1 MEHLNLDLPLKN
13 PVMIFSVVL
22 FIILFTPILLSR
34 LKIPSLIGIIAAGA
48 LIGPNGLNLLTR
60 DASVVLLGTV
70 GLLYIMFLA
79 GLEIDMADFKRNKYK
94 SILFGLYT
102 FTIPMVLGVIVA
114 YYFLEY
120 SLNTSVLLASMF
132 ASHTLLAYPIA
143 SRYGVIKN
151 RAVNITVGGTMIT
164 DTLALLVLA
173 VVVGMV
179 KGEVGQ
185 EFWIRLSVSL
195 AIFAA
200 IVLLVFPLISRWF
213 FKHNQDSVAQYI
225 FVLGIMFVS
234 AMLAELAGVEAIIGA
249 FLAGLALNR
258 LIPHTSALMNRVE
271 FVGNALFIPF
281 FLISVGMLVDFR
293 VLISGPTALTV
304 AGVMVVVATGSKFL
318 AAYLAKLSFR
328 FTQDEFLMMF
338 GLSNA
343 QAAATLAAVL
353 VGYNII
359 LETLPDGTVVRL
371 LNEDVLNGTILMIL
385 VTCTIS
391 SFAVNKAAR
400 GIALAEA
407 GEDGPTLAGERS
419 TSRFLISASNEETI
433 EPLINFAVLMKNKKT
448 ANEFLA
454 LYIRTEEDGSKKG
467 EKLLEKAQKAG
478 AALDTQI
485 KAISRFDLNISNGI
499 LYSIKE
505 NGVTDVIIGMHERS
519 GFVDTFYGNVL
530 ETVITK
536 TNSNLYIYKPRQPL
550 NTIKKL
556 VAVVPPQ
563 AEYEIGF
570 VSWVQRLHLVSKEIN
585 AQIVFFSTA
594 ATAIQLKKVLFSLHH
609 NLLVRFNNMED
620 WDDFL
625 IIARSLD
632 KDDLLVIV
640 NARRNTLSYD
650 KHLERLPQ
658 HLAKYFNENNV
669 LILYP
674 AQYNEEEVE
683 RMRLDGS
690 IEGLISDNLNRI
702 DSLGKYVKQMLK
714 GK

>member
-1 MEHLNLDLPLKN
+1 MEHFNLDLPLKN

-22 FIILFTPILLSR
+22 FIILLAPILLNR
-34 LKIPSLIGIIAAGA
+34 LKIPSLIGIIIAGA

-102 FTIPMVLGVIVA
+102 FSIPMVLGVVVS
-114 YYFLEY
+114 YYFLDY
-120 SLNTSVLLASMF
+120 ALNSSILLASMF

-179 KGEVGQ
+179 KGNVGQ

-195 AIFAA
+195 LIFGT
-200 IVLLVFPLISRWF
+200 IVLLIFPLLSRWF
-213 FKHNQDSVAQYI
+213 FKHHQDSVAQYI

-234 AMLAELAGVEAIIGA
+234 AMLAEIAGVEGIIGA
-249 FLAGLALNR
+249 FLAGLAINR
-258 LIPHTSALMNRVE
+258 LIPHTSALMNRIE

-293 VLISGPTALTV
+293 VLVSGPDALIV
-304 AGVMVVVATGSKFL
+304 AGVMVVVATLAKFL

-328 FTQDEFLMMF
+328 FTQDEFIIMF

-359 LETLPDGTVVRL
+359 LETLPDGTPVRL
-371 LNEDVLNGTILMIL
+371 LSEEVLNGTIMMIL

-400 GIALAEA
+400 GIALADA
-407 GEDGPTLAGERS
+407 AEDGPDLKGKRV
-419 TSRFLISASNEETI
+419 TSKFMISASNEETI
-433 EPLINFAVLMKNKKT
+433 EFLINFAVLLKNKKA

-454 LYIRTEEDGSKKG
+454 LYVRTEEDGSKKG
-467 EKLLEKAQKAG
+467 EKLLEKAQKTG
-478 AALDTQI
+478 AALDTPV
-485 KAISRFDLNISNGI
+485 KAINRFDLNISNGI
-499 LYSIKE
+499 LYAIKE

-536 TNSNLYIYKPRQPL
+536 TKSNLYIYKPRQPL
-550 NTIKKL
+550 NTIQKL
-556 VAVVPPQ
+556 VVVVPPQ

-570 VSWVQRLHLVSKEIN
+570 VSWVQRLQLLSKEIN
-585 AQIVFFSTA
+585 AEMVFYSSGTTA
-594 ATAIQLKKVLFSLHH
+594 DQLKKVLLTLHH
-609 NLLVRFNNMED
+609 NLVVRFHTMD
-620 WDDFL
+620 GLDDFL
-625 IIARSLD
+625 VISRSLS

-650 KHLERLPQ
+650 KHLEKLPQ
-658 HLAKYFNENNV
+658 QLTKYFNENNV
-669 LILYP
+669 LILFP
-674 AQYNEEEVE
+674 AQYNEEELE

-690 IEGLISDNLNRI
+690 IDELIDDNLSRI
-702 DSLGKYVKQMLK
+702 DAFGKYVKQMLK
-714 GK
+714 GN